1 MLQPMMIKKDS
12 HGETHIEEIKGGQ
25 PNFTIDR
32 IRQLEEMDPEDNI
45 SELSNL
51 PTHEKVIWLKL
62 KLDKEAP
69 RTITTGANEISVSRE
84 NLLSD
89 SLSAFKEMH

>member
-1 MLQPMMIKKDS
+1 
-12 HGETHIEEIKGGQ
+12 
-25 PNFTIDR
+25 
-32 IRQLEEMDPEDNI
+32 MDPEDNI

-51 PTHEKVIWLKL
+51 PSHEKVIWLKL

-69 RTITTGANEISVSRE
+69 RTITSGANEISVSRE

-89 SLSAFKEMH
+89 SLHAFKEMH